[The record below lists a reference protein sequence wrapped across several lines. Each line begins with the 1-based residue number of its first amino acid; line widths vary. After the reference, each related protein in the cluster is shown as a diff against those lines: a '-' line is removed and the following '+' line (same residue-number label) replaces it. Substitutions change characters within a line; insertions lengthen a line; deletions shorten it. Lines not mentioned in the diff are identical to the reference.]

1 MFVPCECTFTPA
13 TPQSDR
19 PMTAAQAYRAS
30 QGQRID
36 SPYHTRELPWL
47 YVEQWGWARDE
58 SWFARNVRRSDL
70 TDAADPS
77 LIGTYG
83 RRRTAEEEAAEPAE
97 EESVPIE
104 FEAVEQSAPDRP
116 HVVQI

>member
-83 RRRTAEEEAAEPAE
+83 RRRTAEEED
-97 EESVPIE
+97 
-104 FEAVEQSAPDRP
+104 APDRP
-116 HVVQI
+116 QDLGSR